1 VQQGAPALHYV
12 GVFVDEAVDTVAA
25 IARDL
30 KLAAVQLHG
39 DESDLYLQKLR
50 PLLPKTT
57 EIWKAYRVQHKLP
70 ELTRYADR
78 YLLDAYHPQQPGGTG
93 EQFDWQL
100 LDEQLLDK
108 KVMLAGGLNPDNVI
122 AALKHQVLAVDLN
135 SGLESAPGIKD
146 AGKIQHAFV
155 NIREFSHD

>member
-1 VQQGAPALHYV
+1 MESLSCTTPA
-12 GVFVDEAVDTVAA
+12 T
-25 IARDL
+25 
-30 KLAAVQLHG
+30 
-39 DESDLYLQKLR
+39 
-50 PLLPKTT
+50 
-57 EIWKAYRVQHKLP
+57 

-78 YLLDAYHPQQPGGTG
+78 YLLDAYHPTQAGGTG
-93 EQFDWQL
+93 QQFDWQL

-108 KVMLAGGLNPDNVI
+108 KVMLAGGLTSDNVI

-146 AGKIQHAFV
+146 AGKIQHAFA